1 MLRADARP
9 KLARKVRLKFDR
21 HSGRH
26 WLLYPERGLALNA
39 SAARIA
45 ELCTGERSVTQ
56 IIDALLAASPEAQRA
71 QIAADVEQFL
81 AELQARA
88 LVQLES
94 SPE

>member
-9 KLARKVRLKFDR
+9 KLASKVRLKFDR

-39 SAARIA
+39 SAARVA
-45 ELCTGERSVTQ
+45 GLCTGERSVDQ
-56 IIDALLAASPEAQRA
+56 IIDALHEASPDAPRS

-81 AELQARA
+81 DALQVRA
-88 LVQLES
+88 LVHG
-94 SPE
+94 

>member
-1 MLRADARP
+1 MLRAHARP
-9 KLARKVRLKFDR
+9 KLASKVRLKFDR

-45 ELCTGERSVTQ
+45 ELCTGERSVEQ
-56 IIDALLAASPEAQRA
+56 IIDALHVTLPEAPRS

-81 AELQARA
+81 DALQARA
-88 LVQLES
+88 LVEG
-94 SPE
+94 